1 MPGLQF
7 QFLSAVKTISG
18 IGFLICLLLK
28 VVLHIYL
35 DFTGKRVSGLAI
47 YLYAPSVFF
56 KKYKAA
62 WLNEKTGTIF
72 FCNACLYTFYFLLAV
87 NVTVGVLMLLVR

>member
-1 MPGLQF
+1 MTGLQF

-35 DFTGKRVSGLAI
+35 DFTGKRISGLVF

-56 KKYKAA
+56 KKYKAVP
-62 WLNEKTGTIF
+62 LHQNTGTIF
-72 FCNACLYTFYFLLAV
+72 FCNACLYTFCFLLAV
-87 NVTVGVLMLLVR
+87 NVTVGILMLLVR